1 MSQPLPLFN
10 WQKQAEHFRLQGDR
24 EQLLARIAKLRPHAH
39 KRLALE
45 ERVRQITL
53 RQIELENE
61 MAQRQGGARV

>member
-1 MSQPLPLFN
+1 MATALPLFN
-10 WQKQAEHFRLQGDR
+10 WQKQAEHIRLQGDR
-24 EQLLARIAKLRPHAH
+24 EQLLGRIAKLRPHAH

-61 MAQRQGGARV
+61 LFGRERSQ

>member
-1 MSQPLPLFN
+1 MATALPLFN

-61 MAQRQGGARV
+61 LFGGERSL

>member
-1 MSQPLPLFN
+1 MATALPLFN
-10 WQKQAEHFRLQGDR
+10 WQKQAEPIRLQGDR
-24 EQLLARIAKLRPHAH
+24 EQLLVRIAKLRPHAH

-61 MAQRQGGARV
+61 LFGRECSQ

>member
-1 MSQPLPLFN
+1 MATALPLFN
-10 WQKQAEHFRLQGDR
+10 WQKQAEHIRLQGDR
-24 EQLLARIAKLRPHAH
+24 EQLLVRIAKLRPHAH

-61 MAQRQGGARV
+61 LFGRERSQ